1 MLTGTYAPFIVSAYA
16 LTALAVAALIAW
28 VVTDY
33 RKQQSMLRDLE
44 ARGATRRSSR
54 TDQHSET
61 VA

>member
-16 LTALAVAALIAW
+16 LTALAVTALIVW

-33 RKQQSMLRDLE
+33 RKQQTMLRDLE

-54 TDQHSET
+54 TEKHSET
-61 VA
+61 IA

>member
-33 RKQQSMLRDLE
+33 RKQQRMLRDLE
-44 ARGATRRSSR
+44 ARGTTRRSSQ
-54 TDQHSET
+54 TEKQPET
-61 VA
+61 IL